1 MVSDEILN
9 EIKNKETLA
18 LNVLNK
24 SKLYFKLIEIV
35 KSHSLVLV
43 SKLNKNG
50 SFISNNYYS
59 QICITIYDKEGKS
72 VFLKDEPNMSLE
84 VFSDIVIQKKKKF
97 NILDINNDFDF
108 WEGIQF
114 LINSILIGN
123 YYSL

>member
-18 LNVLNK
+18 LNVPNK
-24 SKLYFKLIEIV
+24 SKLYFKLSEIV

-108 WEGIQF
+108 WEGIEF

>member
-1 MVSDEILN
+1 MVLLFL
-9 EIKNKETLA
+9 T
-18 LNVLNK
+18 
-24 SKLYFKLIEIV
+24 
-35 KSHSLVLV
+35 
-43 SKLNKNG
+43 
-50 SFISNNYYS
+50 NYYS

>member
-18 LNVLNK
+18 FNVLNK
-24 SKLYFKLIEIV
+24 SKLYFKLSEIV

>member
-24 SKLYFKLIEIV
+24 SKLYFKLSEIV

-108 WEGIQF
+108 WEGIEF

>member
-24 SKLYFKLIEIV
+24 SKLYFKLSEIV

-72 VFLKDEPNMSLE
+72 VFLKDEHNMSLE

>member
-24 SKLYFKLIEIV
+24 SKLYFKLSEIV